1 VFGVGPAILAGDA
14 LLSLASILLL
24 DDPSPRRVRA
34 NHVLASATAEL
45 IAGQGLDLAF
55 EGREDV
61 TVDDCLSM
69 CAGKTGAL
77 LSAAVVL
84 GAVLGGADAPTE
96 TAMRDYG
103 AHLGLAFQAVD
114 DLLGIWGR
122 PETTGKPAFSD
133 LQQRKRSLPVVAALQ
148 AGGPRAEELADLL
161 HAPTLDAADLARA
174 ADLVEANGGR
184 AFTAAEARRQLGLA
198 LEVLDRID
206 LEPDPAREL
215 SDLARFVV
223 DREL

>member
-1 VFGVGPAILAGDA
+1 
-14 LLSLASILLL
+14 
-24 DDPSPRRVRA
+24 
-34 NHVLASATAEL
+34 
-45 IAGQGLDLAF
+45 
-55 EGREDV
+55 
-61 TVDDCLSM
+61 
-69 CAGKTGAL
+69 
-77 LSAAVVL
+77 
-84 GAVLGGADAPTE
+84 
-96 TAMRDYG
+96 MRDYG